1 MSGFDS
7 RTCNFFKM
15 KQLATHFRY
24 LQLLAHNGHNEAKGL
39 TFFADHAF
47 LGDLYP
53 AYEEAY
59 DALIE
64 RLIGSGERIDLAA
77 IQAEAAGKLEAEK
90 DTEAYLVALLDGE
103 AEACAQI
110 EKLAKSDITQGTL
123 NLLAGL
129 ADDSE
134 QRSYKLRQRLL

>member
-1 MSGFDS
+1 
-7 RTCNFFKM
+7 M
-15 KQLATHFRY
+15 KTLVTHFRY
-24 LQLLAHNGHNEAKGL
+24 LQLLAHNGHNEAKGA

-64 RLIGSGERIDLAA
+64 RLIGSGEKLDLAA
-77 IQAEAAGKLEAEK
+77 IAAEAAGKLEGEK
-90 DTEAYLVALLDGE
+90 NTEAYLVAILDGE
-103 AEACAQI
+103 REVQKQI
-110 EKLAKSDITQGTL
+110 ETLAKGDVTQGTL

-129 ADDSE
+129 ADESE
-134 QRSYKLRQRLL
+134 VRAYKLRQRLL